1 MYDAVQQKQAM
12 AADFDPITLRSRTGK
27 DERFQYDSYQFT
39 ISSKKGLRVS
49 RFLADR
55 AMKQNA
61 LEWNP
66 GTGEVM
72 NATVYVEEDV
82 GTPLATPSDALKKE
96 DIEALKDTDGLGDD
110 TILVDGK
117 AMKKKTIDF
126 RNKYDKTHETFN
138 GNNTI

>member
-1 MYDAVQQKQAM
+1 MYDAVTQKQGM
-12 AADFDPITLRSRTGK
+12 SGDFEPITLRSRTGH
-27 DERFQYDSYQFT
+27 DESFQYDSYQYV
-39 ISSKKGLRVS
+39 ISSKKGLHVN

-72 NATVYVEEDV
+72 NAVIYIEEDV
-82 GTPLATPSDALKKE
+82 GTPLATPSSSLKKE

-117 AMKKKTIDF
+117 PMKKKTIDF
-126 RNKYDKTHETFN
+126 RNKYDKKTETFA
-138 GNNTI
+138 GNNSI

>member
-1 MYDAVQQKQAM
+1 MFDAVMQKQSM
-12 AADFDPITLRSRTGK
+12 INFDTVILKSRTGR
-27 DERFQYDSYQFT
+27 DEKFQYDSVTYV
-39 ISSKKGLRVS
+39 ISAKKGLQVS

-72 NATVYVEEDV
+72 SALVYIEEDK
-82 GTPLATPSDALKKE
+82 GTVLETPSDPLT
-96 DIEALKDTDGLGDD
+96 DEAIAEMKDTDGLGDD

-117 AMKKKTIDF
+117 PVKKKTIDF
-126 RNKYDKTHETFN
+126 RNKYDKKHETFN
-138 GNNTI
+138 GNNTL

>member
-1 MYDAVQQKQAM
+1 MYDAVAQKAPM
-12 AADFDPITLRSRTGK
+12 MNFETLILRSRTGK
-27 DERFQYDSYQFT
+27 DEKFQYDSVIFT
-39 ISSKKGLRVS
+39 ISAKKGLQVT

-72 NATVYVEEDV
+72 NATIFIEEDK
-82 GTPLATPSDALKKE
+82 GTQLETPSEPISEGVIAE
-96 DIEALKDTDGLGDD
+96 LKDTDGLGDD

-117 AMKKKTIDF
+117 PVKKKTIDF
-126 RNKYDKTHETFN
+126 RNKYDKKHETFA
-138 GNNTI
+138 GNNTL